1 MELSDFFSPVEIST
15 DNYADGQLGKLIDKF
30 LPEGDFPEIKNY
42 KLAILGVEEDRQSV
56 NNIGCENA
64 ANHVRPFLY
73 KLYSHG
79 SSANIV
85 DLGNIKR
92 GHTID
97 DTYFALNQVIQELLR
112 ERVLPI
118 IIGGGQDLTY
128 ANYKAYES
136 MRQTVNMLAIDPM
149 FDMGDAESILDSNT
163 YLGKIILQQ
172 PNYLFNYS
180 NIGYQTYFAEPKTLE
195 LISKLYFDAYRLGE
209 TRSKI
214 EDSEPIIR
222 NADFISFDISAI
234 RFGDAPGC
242 GNTSPN
248 GFYGEEACQLA
259 KYAGMSDKL
268 SSIGFYEF
276 NPSLD
281 KKGQTAHLLAQMLW
295 CFIDGFNNRKND
307 MPLTDTSGFT
317 KFRVNTKEK
326 HEILFYK
333 SNKSDR
339 WWMDVPY
346 PPDQRLKYE
355 RHHLV
360 PCTYND
366 YVLACSEE
374 MPDRWWQTYQKLS

>member
-1 MELSDFFSPVEIST
+1 MELSDFFAPVEFT
-15 DNYADGQLGKLIDKF
+15 PDDYTDGQLGKQIDVY
-30 LPEGDFPEIKNY
+30 LTGNDFPELKNY

-56 NNIGCENA
+56 NNEGSANA

-73 KLYSHG
+73 KLYTHE
-79 SSANIV
+79 SSFKII

-97 DTYFALNQVIQELLR
+97 DTYFAVRQVLQELIK

-136 MRQTVNMLAIDPM
+136 LHQTVNMLAIDPM
-149 FDMGDAESILDSNT
+149 FDMGDAESILDSKT

-180 NIGYQTYFAEPKTLE
+180 NIGYQTYFAEPKTLD

-209 TRSKI
+209 IRTRI
-214 EDSEPIIR
+214 EDAEPVIR
-222 NADFISFDISAI
+222 NADFISFDVAAI

-259 KYAGMSDKL
+259 RYAGMSDKL

-281 KKGQTAHLLAQMLW
+281 KRGQTAHLLAQMIW
-295 CFIDGFNNRKND
+295 CFIDGFYNRKND
-307 MPLTDTSGFT
+307 MPLTDTDGFT
-317 KFRVNTKEK
+317 KYRVNTKEK

-339 WWMDVPY
+339 WWMNVPY

-366 YVLACSEE
+366 YILACNEE